1 MQLLERT
8 DAGLRSWLA
17 VLAAAFAVCLA
28 FGLLGFASNAAY
40 AAPDDSES
48 TKAEATAD
56 ADAAAT
62 EAETTGEQAA
72 DQPVVALS
80 ESTVLPIGD
89 DLFYFAQQADVT
101 GDKVKANYF
110 VAGDTVNVQKATVNS
125 DAFIAGNGVVMG
137 DSAIKN
143 NLFLAGN
150 NITLSGTTAKNV
162 FAAGNNLDIAV
173 DTDSAN
179 IAGRTVFLKGTF
191 EGDVSISGQS
201 VVIDPYIVVKGTLN
215 VSAATE
221 PTIASTAK
229 IGSYNFNLVEY
240 NDTGSIT
247 DGFAAIG
254 SEQWVKNLIML
265 LVGMLILMI
274 AILLFTRTETIDS
287 TGRLVKDRPVAILVT
302 GLLSIILVPV
312 LLTLLLISI
321 VGWRVAVVL
330 AFVFIAMGIISVT
343 YTAIALGRAAFS
355 RINKWISSIIF
366 VAIFGLLCSLP
377 VVDFIIGILCTVF
390 AIGSLVQGW
399 WVWRRGKQLVG
410 APNPDGSDPSDF
422 NLPRGSHYAP
432 ANPYVTNS
440 GMPASR
446 PLTPSGVGQ
455 SQSPSVTGGFAPDE
469 PEPRF

>member
-8 DAGLRSWLA
+8 DAGLRSWFA

-40 AAPDDSES
+40 AAPDDSKS
-48 TKAEATAD
+48 TSAEATAD
-56 ADAAAT
+56 ADDAT
-62 EAETTGEQAA
+62 TEEQAT
-72 DQPVVALS
+72 DQPITLVGETAIF
-80 ESTVLPIGD
+80 PFGD
-89 DLFYFAQQADVT
+89 DLFYFAQQADAS

-110 VAGDTVNVQKATVNS
+110 VAGDAVNVQKATVNA
-125 DAFIAGNGVVMG
+125 DAFIAGNGVG
-137 DSAIKN
+137 LSDSTIKN

-150 NITLSGTTAKNV
+150 NVTVSGTTTKNI

-173 DTDSAN
+173 DADTAN

-191 EGDVSISGQS
+191 EGSVSISAQS
-201 VVIDPYIVVKGTLN
+201 VVIDPYIVVKGTLD
-215 VSAATE
+215 VSAASE
-221 PTIASTAK
+221 PTVASTAK

-240 NDTGSIT
+240 NDTVSVT

-265 LVGMLILMI
+265 LIGMFILMI
-274 AILLFTRTETIDS
+274 AILVFTRTETIDA

-302 GLLSIILVPV
+302 GLLSLILVPI
-312 LLTLLLISI
+312 LLALLLISI
-321 VGWRVAVVL
+321 VGWRVSLVL
-330 AFVFIAMGIISVT
+330 AFVFISMSIIAVT

-377 VVDFIIGILCTVF
+377 VVDFIIAILCIVF
-390 AIGSLVQGW
+390 ATGSLVQGW
-399 WVWRRGKQLVG
+399 WVWRRGKQLAG
-410 APNPDGSDPSDF
+410 APNPDGSDPNDF

-455 SQSPSVTGGFAPDE
+455 TQQSPSVTGGFAPDE